1 MISTIESQS
10 KIASINQMTYLKRI
24 TCIVSLLLL
33 FISTPGFAETT
44 LYVSD
49 DLTIPM
55 RSGTTNRHK
64 ILKFLDSGTAVK
76 LLEKTDDESY
86 ARIQLDDGKEGWV
99 KMEHLMNTPSA
110 RDRLV
115 TTNQKLE
122 SRMDEIRSLKD
133 TISDLKN
140 QNSELEQARQKLQQQ
155 NSSLEQTLAEL
166 RRTAAQPIAIH
177 EENKQLQTK
186 IDELSE
192 TNQQLVA
199 ENANLNDNSLK
210 EWFIIG
216 AAVAI
221 GSLILG
227 LIIPNIRWRKKDS
240 WAGSF

>member
-1 MISTIESQS
+1 
-10 KIASINQMTYLKRI
+10 
-24 TCIVSLLLL
+24 
-33 FISTPGFAETT
+33 
-44 LYVSD
+44 
-49 DLTIPM
+49 
-55 RSGTTNRHK
+55 
-64 ILKFLDSGTAVK
+64 
-76 LLEKTDDESY
+76 
-86 ARIQLDDGKEGWV
+86 
-99 KMEHLMNTPSA
+99 MNTPSA